1 MPSPTK
7 DRTMTNIEALTLAA
21 AKAVDT
27 KSVKI
32 AREAVT
38 IGTHAVDFLLRIRG
52 SFKVG
57 EDYEQRLVAKADP
70 LALLAVALSKLNGV
84 TIDALVKEALE
95 ADPAEIKAIKA
106 QAAEAVEA
114 LKAPTMSVCRGKVTT
129 ELEFEIVEEVN

>member
-1 MPSPTK
+1 ME
-7 DRTMTNIEALTLAA
+7 NIQAITLAA
-21 AKAVDT
+21 AKAVDAKST
-27 KSVKI
+27 KL
-32 AREAVT
+32 AREAVDA
-38 IGTHAVDFLLRIRG
+38 GVHAVDFMLRIKG
-52 SFKVG
+52 SFRVG

-70 LALLAVALSKLNGV
+70 FALLAVALSKLNGV

-129 ELEFEIVEEVN
+129 DLEFEIVEEVK